1 MFSILI
7 LNFESVR
14 RLEFMGREEKL
25 EDADDALSELEYELD
40 NLKVRPLHNLPK
52 FVPGYFMA
60 NARWMSFL
68 HGAIFLYN

>member
-40 NLKVRPLHNLPK
+40 NLKAVLENTW
-52 FVPGYFMA
+52 G
-60 NARWMSFL
+60 
-68 HGAIFLYN
+68 IC